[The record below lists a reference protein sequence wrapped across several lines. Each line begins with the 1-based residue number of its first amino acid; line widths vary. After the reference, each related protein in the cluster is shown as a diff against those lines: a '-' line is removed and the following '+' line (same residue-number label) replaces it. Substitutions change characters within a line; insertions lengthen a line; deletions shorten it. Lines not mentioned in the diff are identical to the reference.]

1 MSVFRSPYKT
11 NRQFWDFTQ
20 SADLVLQVEGRKFY
34 VHRSILSHCSPVF
47 QVMLESDH
55 FIEKHQTSITFP
67 DKNSA
72 DIQQLL
78 NFIYP
83 FGHQITENTDVESL
97 LNLSR
102 EYQIKKIKDL
112 CEAYLLRKVPTID
125 QLIIAQEYDLP
136 LLKDK
141 CLKQL
146 SDKALNGLQD
156 HPRFSEIND
165 KNRIL
170 IMEQQ
175 LKKLQV
181 YCKKISQ
188 IAQASDMR
196 FMPIITHIH
205 CGHKPKNCN
214 NPHFICQVCKAST
227 LRSFI
232 KEESWKLGQ
241 DKSK

>member
-1 MSVFRSPYKT
+1 M
-11 NRQFWDFTQ
+11 
-20 SADLVLQVEGRKFY
+20 
-34 VHRSILSHCSPVF
+34 
-47 QVMLESDH
+47 
-55 FIEKHQTSITFP
+55 
-67 DKNSA
+67 
-72 DIQQLL
+72 
-78 NFIYP
+78 
-83 FGHQITENTDVESL
+83 

-125 QLIIAQEYDLP
+125 QLIIAQEYDLQ

-196 FMPIITHIH
+196 YVNS
-205 CGHKPKNCN
+205 C
-214 NPHFICQVCKAST
+214 
-227 LRSFI
+227 SFF
-232 KEESWKLGQ
+232 S
-241 DKSK
+241 